1 MARCRQISI
10 AKTNDRIIFF
20 SENGFFYSILGNKLP
35 SGRGFGEPLSKF
47 FDLDNNEKIV
57 NFFNYFDGKVAIARV
72 YDKVLT
78 DEEIKQ
84 NFDALRT
91 RFGL

>member
-1 MARCRQISI
+1 M
-10 AKTNDRIIFF
+10 RI
-20 SENGFFYSILGNKLP
+20 GNA
-35 SGRGFGEPLSKF
+35 FNNANSKF
-47 FDLDNNEKIV
+47 N
-57 NFFNYFDGKVAIARV
+57 GKVAIARV

-84 NFDALRT
+84 NFDALRG